1 MRRNNDI
8 FLGQIKRCR
17 RSYSNLQEES
27 KSLSLSFLSFQVGDE
42 PVRDAAGV
50 IVAAMTISEPSPLP
64 SRLIRPPSSTF
75 INISISS
82 QMDSSIHL
90 QIIQEAT
97 PKKVLMATTG
107 KANLDWFLS
116 FGSSAYVHAWRTA
129 GCAAIAG
136 VVA

>member
-1 MRRNNDI
+1 
-8 FLGQIKRCR
+8 
-17 RSYSNLQEES
+17 
-27 KSLSLSFLSFQVGDE
+27 
-42 PVRDAAGV
+42 
-50 IVAAMTISEPSPLP
+50 
-64 SRLIRPPSSTF
+64 
-75 INISISS
+75 
-82 QMDSSIHL
+82 MDSSIHL

>member
-1 MRRNNDI
+1 M
-8 FLGQIKRCR
+8 
-17 RSYSNLQEES
+17 
-27 KSLSLSFLSFQVGDE
+27 GDE

-97 PKKVLMATTG
+97 PKRISPASLNG
-107 KANLDWFLS
+107 HY
-116 FGSSAYVHAWRTA
+116 SAYVHAWRTA